1 MDEPHAMRDD
11 IQDSISSHQG
21 TLEGLPDRSDYSER
35 LKLWCQP
42 AFLDAYCYGII
53 ANEQGGFIRRTLWNR
68 MNTERQ
74 KRPYKEVA
82 EEYISTEA
90 ILELITELSAIRM
103 SPFKQEPF
111 MICDAANVGIVYRGA
126 NSRID
131 LTWTSSVSKDWRK
144 IEKWFDATTFKL
156 DQYFPDKR
164 QD

>member
-68 MNTERQ
+68 MNTE
-74 KRPYKEVA
+74 KRKKPYRETA
-82 EEYISTEA
+82 EEYISNEA
-90 ILELITELSAIRM
+90 ILELVTELSAIRM

-111 MICDAANVGIVYRGA
+111 MICDTANIGIVYRGA

-131 LTWTSSVSKDWRK
+131 LTWTGSVCKDWRK
-144 IEKWFDATTFKL
+144 IETWFRATTFKL
-156 DQYFPDKR
+156 DRYFPEKR
-164 QD
+164 LD

>member
-1 MDEPHAMRDD
+1 MDELPAMRDD
-11 IQDSISSHQG
+11 IQDSIAAHQG
-21 TLEGLPDRSDYSER
+21 TLEGLPNRSDYSER

-42 AFLDAYCYGII
+42 GFLDAYCYGII

-68 MNTERQ
+68 MDTEPR
-74 KRPYKEVA
+74 KRPYKETA
-82 EEYISTEA
+82 EEYISNEA
-90 ILELITELSAIRM
+90 ILELVTELSAIRM

-111 MICDAANVGIVYRGA
+111 SFCDTADIGIIYQGA

-131 LTWTSSVSKDWRK
+131 LTWTGSVSKDWRK